1 MNKTYLISGAGSG
14 IGLAMAQK
22 LAAGGDTC
30 ILLGRNLEK
39 LQQVVAKLPGN
50 HAAFQADVRSIS
62 DLQAVVNM
70 LEGKAIHGIISNAG
84 VGGENS

>member
-22 LAAGGDTC
+22 FAANGDTC

-39 LQQVVAKLPGN
+39 LQKTILN
-50 HAAFQADVRSIS
+50 Y
-62 DLQAVVNM
+62 
-70 LEGKAIHGIISNAG
+70 LEKMM
-84 VGGENS
+84 